1 MSFVIGR
8 QGSGADIQVPPRFT
22 FVSRLHARIS
32 AFPGGRYLL
41 EDLNSSNGTFVL
53 ANGMWEQVSRA
64 DVDATTPILLAD
76 YQTSIAELLRGLP
89 ALLQREAPA
98 AVAAPMQRQA
108 LAPIAA
114 PTPRPAISALGNE
127 VAAGDSGA
135 SPPVRSG
142 LIEDVPVE
150 LLLKMVGLGDLMR
163 VLATL
168 HVPLRGIRQLVAED
182 RKALYQAL
190 VAFAA
195 FLTIVPF
202 VHKEVIMRLGSLVS
216 YPLVAQG
223 SAVENATVMHIIAI
237 VSGILGFMLMYAL
250 PKSLYAPSTRS
261 LVVATNIYATMYCA
275 FYTSAADLV
284 KMALWAITRSL
295 VLPTIFGL
303 IMIALTLAFQ
313 LYIWR
318 TILQLRW
325 RPMLL
330 FLAIGLSFGFLHGF
344 ILAMLGLLKFA

>member
-1 MSFVIGR
+1 
-8 QGSGADIQVPPRFT
+8 
-22 FVSRLHARIS
+22 
-32 AFPGGRYLL
+32 
-41 EDLNSSNGTFVL
+41 
-53 ANGMWEQVSRA
+53 MWEQVSRA

-76 YQTSIAELLRGLP
+76 YQTSIAELLRGIP
-89 ALLQREAPA
+89 ALMQREAPA
-98 AVAAPMQRQA
+98 PVAPAPRK
-108 LAPIAA
+108 APSPGHGGAA
-114 PTPRPAISALGNE
+114 A
-127 VAAGDSGA
+127 
-135 SPPVRSG
+135 PVRSG
-142 LIEDVPVE
+142 LSDLEDVSLE

-163 VLATL
+163 VLTTL
-168 HVPLRGIRQLVAED
+168 HAPLRGIRQLVAED

-237 VSGILGFMLMYAL
+237 VSGILGFMVMYAL
-250 PKSLYAPSTRS
+250 PKSLYAPSTRN
-261 LVVATNIYATMYCA
+261 LVVASNIYATMYCA
-275 FYTSAADLV
+275 FYTSVADLV
-284 KMALWAITRSL
+284 KMALWVLTGSL

-318 TILQLRW
+318 TILLLRW

>member
-89 ALLQREAPA
+89 AMMQRQAPA
-98 AVAAPMQRQA
+98 PVAPVAAPMQRNQLASGDAGAPAQGTQA
-108 LAPIAA
+108 DADELPF
-114 PTPRPAISALGNE
+114 
-127 VAAGDSGA
+127 
-135 SPPVRSG
+135 
-142 LIEDVPVE
+142 E

-163 VLATL
+163 VLTTL

-250 PKSLYAPSTRS
+250 PQSLYAPSTRN
-261 LVVATNIYATMYCA
+261 LVVASNIYATMYCA
-275 FYTSAADLV
+275 FYTSVADLV
-284 KMALWAITRSL
+284 KMALWAVTRSL
-295 VLPTIFGL
+295 MLPTIFGL
-303 IMIALTLAFQ
+303 IVIALTFAFQ

-344 ILAMLGLLKFA
+344 ILAMMGLLKIA

>member
-98 AVAAPMQRQA
+98 AVA
-108 LAPIAA
+108 
-114 PTPRPAISALGNE
+114 PRPAVPAPPME
-127 VAAGDSGA
+127 FAAGDAGA

-142 LIEDVPVE
+142 LIEDIPAE

-168 HVPLRGIRQLVAED
+168 HAPLRGIRQLVAED

-202 VHKEVIMRLGSLVS
+202 VHKEVILRLGSLVS

-275 FYTSAADLV
+275 FYTS
-284 KMALWAITRSL
+284 
-295 VLPTIFGL
+295 
-303 IMIALTLAFQ
+303 
-313 LYIWR
+313 
-318 TILQLRW
+318 
-325 RPMLL
+325 
-330 FLAIGLSFGFLHGF
+330 
-344 ILAMLGLLKFA
+344 

>member
-98 AVAAPMQRQA
+98 AVA
-108 LAPIAA
+108 
-114 PTPRPAISALGNE
+114 PTPRPAVPAPPRD

-284 KMALWAITRSL
+284 KMALWAVTRSL

>member
-8 QGSGADIQVPPRFT
+8 QGSGADIQVPPNFT

-76 YQTSIAELLRGLP
+76 YQTSIAELLRGIP
-89 ALLQREAPA
+89 ALMQREAPA
-98 AVAAPMQRQA
+98 PVAPAPRK
-108 LAPIAA
+108 APSPGHGGAA
-114 PTPRPAISALGNE
+114 A
-127 VAAGDSGA
+127 
-135 SPPVRSG
+135 PVRSG
-142 LIEDVPVE
+142 LSDLEDVSLE

-163 VLATL
+163 VLTTL
-168 HVPLRGIRQLVAED
+168 HAPLRGIRQLVAED

-237 VSGILGFMLMYAL
+237 VSGILGFMVMYAL
-250 PKSLYAPSTRS
+250 PKSLYAPSTRN
-261 LVVATNIYATMYCA
+261 LVVASNIYATMYCA
-275 FYTSAADLV
+275 FYTSVADLV
-284 KMALWAITRSL
+284 KMALWVLTGSL

-318 TILQLRW
+318 TILLLRW

>member
-8 QGSGADIQVPPRFT
+8 QGSGADIQVRPRFT
-22 FVSRLHARIS
+22 FVSRVHARIS

-76 YQTSIAELLRGLP
+76 YQTSIAELLRGIP
-89 ALLQREAPA
+89 ALMQREAPA
-98 AVAAPMQRQA
+98 PVAPAPRKEPSPGHGGAAAPM
-108 LAPIAA
+108 
-114 PTPRPAISALGNE
+114 
-127 VAAGDSGA
+127 
-135 SPPVRSG
+135 RSG
-142 LIEDVPVE
+142 LSDLDDVSLE

-163 VLATL
+163 VLTTL
-168 HVPLRGIRQLVAED
+168 HAPLRGIRQLVAED

-237 VSGILGFMLMYAL
+237 VSGILGFMVMYAL
-250 PKSLYAPSTRS
+250 PKSLYAPSTRN
-261 LVVATNIYATMYCA
+261 LVVASNIYATMYCA
-275 FYTSAADLV
+275 FYTSVADLV
-284 KMALWAITRSL
+284 KMALWVLTSSL

-303 IMIALTLAFQ
+303 IMIALTLTFQ

-318 TILQLRW
+318 TILLLRW

>member
-1 MSFVIGR
+1 MTFVIGR

-89 ALLQREAPA
+89 AFLQREAPA
-98 AVAAPMQRQA
+98 PV
-108 LAPIAA
+108 A
-114 PTPRPAISALGNE
+114 PTPRPAVPAPRNE
-127 VAAGDSGA
+127 AAAGNSGRVT
-135 SPPVRSG
+135 PRSQRADRRRPRRAAA
-142 LIEDVPVE
+142 ED
-150 LLLKMVGLGDLMR
+150 GGAR
-163 VLATL
+163 RSHARAHHTA
-168 HVPLRGIRQLVAED
+168 RAFAGIRQLVAED

-223 SAVENATVMHIIAI
+223 SAVENATVMHIVSI

-250 PKSLYAPSTRS
+250 PKSALCAQHAQSGGRLQYLRHHVLRLLHLGRRS
-261 LVVATNIYATMYCA
+261 RENGALGRHRLAG
-275 FYTSAADLV
+275 AADH
-284 KMALWAITRSL
+284 
-295 VLPTIFGL
+295 
-303 IMIALTLAFQ
+303 
-313 LYIWR
+313 
-318 TILQLRW
+318 LR
-325 RPMLL
+325 PQ
-330 FLAIGLSFGFLHGF
+330 S
-344 ILAMLGLLKFA
+344 

>member
-53 ANGMWEQVSRA
+53 AHGMWEQISRA

-98 AVAAPMQRQA
+98 PV
-108 LAPIAA
+108 A
-114 PTPRPAISALGNE
+114 PTPRPAVPAPRKE
-127 VAAGDSGA
+127 AAAGDSGEA
-135 SPPVRSG
+135 PPVRSG
-142 LIEDVPVE
+142 LTEDVPVE

-163 VLATL
+163 VLTTL
-168 HVPLRGIRQLVAED
+168 HAPLRGIRQLVAED

-237 VSGILGFMLMYAL
+237 VSGILGFMVMYAL
-250 PKSLYAPSTRS
+250 PKSLYAPSTRN
-261 LVVATNIYATMYCA
+261 LVVASNIYATMYCA
-275 FYTSAADLV
+275 FYTSVADLV
-284 KMALWAITRSL
+284 KMALWAVTGSL

-303 IMIALTLAFQ
+303 SVMALTFAFQ

-325 RPMLL
+325 RPMLV

>member
-8 QGSGADIQVPPRFT
+8 QGSGADIQVPPHFT

-89 ALLQREAPA
+89 TRMQR
-98 AVAAPMQRQA
+98 AAPV
-108 LAPIAA
+108 
-114 PTPRPAISALGNE
+114 PTPAPRREPASRDGG
-127 VAAGDSGA
+127 AAA
-135 SPPVRSG
+135 PVRSG
-142 LIEDVPVE
+142 LSDLDDVSLE

-163 VLATL
+163 VLTTL
-168 HVPLRGIRQLVAED
+168 HAPLRGIRQLVAEH

-237 VSGILGFMLMYAL
+237 VSGILGFMVMYAL
-250 PKSLYAPSTRS
+250 PKSLYAPSTRN
-261 LVVATNIYATMYCA
+261 LVVASNIYAAMYCA
-275 FYTSAADLV
+275 FYTSVADLV
-284 KMALWAITRSL
+284 KMALWVLTGSL

-303 IMIALTLAFQ
+303 IMIALTFAFQ

-318 TILQLRW
+318 TILLLRW

>member
-1 MSFVIGR
+1 MNFVIGR
-8 QGSGADIQVPPRFT
+8 QGSGADIQVPPHFT

-89 ALLQREAPA
+89 TRMQRAAPVPTPAPRQEPALRDGGAAAPA
-98 AVAAPMQRQA
+98 
-108 LAPIAA
+108 
-114 PTPRPAISALGNE
+114 
-127 VAAGDSGA
+127 
-135 SPPVRSG
+135 RSG
-142 LIEDVPVE
+142 LSDLDDVSFE

-163 VLATL
+163 VLTTL
-168 HVPLRGIRQLVAED
+168 HAPLRGIRQLVAED

-223 SAVENATVMHIIAI
+223 SAVENATVMHVIAI
-237 VSGILGFMLMYAL
+237 VSGILGFMVMYAL
-250 PKSLYAPSTRS
+250 PKSLYAPSTRN
-261 LVVATNIYATMYCA
+261 LVVASNIYATMYCA
-275 FYTSAADLV
+275 FYTSVADLV
-284 KMALWAITRSL
+284 KMALWAVTGSL

-303 IMIALTLAFQ
+303 IVMALTLAFQ

>member
-8 QGSGADIQVPPRFT
+8 QGSGADIQVPPHFT

-89 ALLQREAPA
+89 TRMQRAAPA
-98 AVAAPMQRQA
+98 PVVAAPRRGPA
-108 LAPIAA
+108 SGDGGAAA
-114 PTPRPAISALGNE
+114 PA
-127 VAAGDSGA
+127 
-135 SPPVRSG
+135 RSG
-142 LIEDVPVE
+142 LSDLDDVPFE

-163 VLATL
+163 VLTTL
-168 HVPLRGIRQLVAED
+168 HAPLRGISQLVAEH

-237 VSGILGFMLMYAL
+237 VSGILGFMVMYAL
-250 PKSLYAPSTRS
+250 PKSLYAPSTRN
-261 LVVATNIYATMYCA
+261 LVVASNIYATMYCA
-275 FYTSAADLV
+275 FYTSVADLV
-284 KMALWAITRSL
+284 KMALWVLTGSL

-303 IMIALTLAFQ
+303 VVIALTFAFQ

-318 TILQLRW
+318 TILLLRW

-344 ILAMLGLLKFA
+344 VLAMLGLLKFA

>member
-8 QGSGADIQVPPRFT
+8 QGSGADIQVPQNFT

-41 EDLNSSNGTFVL
+41 EDLNSSNGTYVL
-53 ANGMWEQVSRA
+53 AHGMWEQISRA

-76 YQTSIAELLRGLP
+76 YQTSIAELLRSLP
-89 ALLQREAPA
+89 AMMQRQAPA
-98 AVAAPMQRQA
+98 PVAAPMQRDQ
-108 LAPIAA
+108 PPSGDAA
-114 PTPRPAISALGNE
+114 PPAQGQHADADE
-127 VAAGDSGA
+127 V
-135 SPPVRSG
+135 PF
-142 LIEDVPVE
+142 E
-150 LLLKMVGLGDLMR
+150 LLLKPLGLGDLMR
-163 VLATL
+163 VLTTL
-168 HVPLRGIRQLVAED
+168 HAPLRGIRQLVAED

-237 VSGILGFMLMYAL
+237 VSGILGFMVMYAL
-250 PKSLYAPSTRS
+250 PKSLYAPSTRN
-261 LVVATNIYATMYCA
+261 LVVASNIYATMYCA
-275 FYTSAADLV
+275 FYTSIADLV
-284 KMALWAITRSL
+284 KMVLWAITGSL

-303 IMIALTLAFQ
+303 IVIALTFAFQ

-325 RPMLL
+325 RPMLI
-330 FLAIGLSFGFLHGF
+330 FLAIGVSFGFLHGF
-344 ILAMLGLLKFA
+344 ILAMMGLLKFA

>member
-22 FVSRLHARIS
+22 FVSRVHARIS

-89 ALLQREAPA
+89 AFLQREAPA
-98 AVAAPMQRQA
+98 PV
-108 LAPIAA
+108 A
-114 PTPRPAISALGNE
+114 PTPRPAVPAARKE
-127 VAAGDSGA
+127 AAAGDA
-135 SPPVRSG
+135 DAPPPVRSG
-142 LIEDVPVE
+142 LTEDVPVE

-202 VHKEVIMRLGSLVS
+202 VHKEVIMRLGRLVS

-223 SAVENATVMHIIAI
+223 SAVENATVMHIVAI

-250 PKSLYAPSTRS
+250 PKRLYTPSTRS
-261 LVVATNIYATMYCA
+261 LVVASNIYATMYCA
-275 FYTSAADLV
+275 FYTSVADLV
-284 KMALWAITRSL
+284 KMALWAITGSL

-303 IMIALTLAFQ
+303 VMIALTLALQ

-318 TILQLRW
+318 TVLRLRW
-325 RPMLL
+325 GPMLI

-344 ILAMLGLLKFA
+344 ILAMMGLLKFA

>member
-98 AVAAPMQRQA
+98 AVA
-108 LAPIAA
+108 
-114 PTPRPAISALGNE
+114 PTPRAAAPAARNEPAASDSSAP
-127 VAAGDSGA
+127 
-135 SPPVRSG
+135 PPVRSG
-142 LIEDVPVE
+142 LTEDLPVE

-163 VLATL
+163 VLSTL

-202 VHKEVIMRLGSLVS
+202 VHKEVIMRLGRLVS

-223 SAVENATVMHIIAI
+223 SAVENATVMHIVAI
-237 VSGILGFMLMYAL
+237 VSGILGFLLMYAL
-250 PKSLYAPSTRS
+250 PKRLYAPSTRG
-261 LVVATNIYATMYCA
+261 LVVASNIYATMYCA

-284 KMALWAITRSL
+284 KMVLWAVTGSL

-303 IMIALTLAFQ
+303 VMIALTLALQ

-318 TILQLRW
+318 TVLRLRW
-325 RPMLL
+325 GPMLL

-344 ILAMLGLLKFA
+344 ILAAMGLLKFA

>member
-8 QGSGADIQVPPRFT
+8 QGSGADIQVPPHFT

-76 YQTSIAELLRGLP
+76 YQTSIAELLRGIP
-89 ALLQREAPA
+89 AL
-98 AVAAPMQRQA
+98 MQRQA
-108 LAPIAA
+108 PAPAA
-114 PTPRPAISALGNE
+114 PAPRKEPSPGHGGAAAPA
-127 VAAGDSGA
+127 
-135 SPPVRSG
+135 RSG
-142 LIEDVPVE
+142 LSDLEDVSLE

-163 VLATL
+163 VLTTL
-168 HVPLRGIRQLVAED
+168 HAPLRGIRQLVAEH

-237 VSGILGFMLMYAL
+237 VSGILGFMVMYAL
-250 PKSLYAPSTRS
+250 PKSLYAPSTRN
-261 LVVATNIYATMYCA
+261 LVVASNIYATMYCA
-275 FYTSAADLV
+275 FYTSVADLV
-284 KMALWAITRSL
+284 KMALWVLTGSL

-318 TILQLRW
+318 TILLLRW

>member
-98 AVAAPMQRQA
+98 AVA
-108 LAPIAA
+108 
-114 PTPRPAISALGNE
+114 PTPRPAVSPQRNE
-127 VAAGDSGA
+127 PARREEGTQ
-135 SPPVRSG
+135 PVSRSR
-142 LIEDVPVE
+142 LNDLEEIPLE

-163 VLATL
+163 VLTTL

-202 VHKEVIMRLGSLVS
+202 VHKEVIMRLGRLVS

-223 SAVENATVMHIIAI
+223 SAVENATVMHIVAI
-237 VSGILGFMLMYAL
+237 VSGILGFLLMYAL
-250 PKSLYAPSTRS
+250 PKRLYAPSTRG
-261 LVVATNIYATMYCA
+261 LVVASNIYATMYCA
-275 FYTSAADLV
+275 FYTSVADLV
-284 KMALWAITRSL
+284 KMVLWVMTGSL

-303 IMIALTLAFQ
+303 VMIALTLALQ

-318 TILQLRW
+318 TVLRLRW
-325 RPMLL
+325 GPMLL

-344 ILAMLGLLKFA
+344 ILAAMGLLKFA

>member
-8 QGSGADIQVPPRFT
+8 QGSGADIQVPQRFT

-41 EDLNSSNGTFVL
+41 EDLNSSNGTYVL
-53 ANGMWEQVSRA
+53 AHGMWEQISRA

-89 ALLQREAPA
+89 ALMQREAPA
-98 AVAAPMQRQA
+98 PVAAPMQRNPPASGNAATPAQA
-108 LAPIAA
+108 VQTDAD
-114 PTPRPAISALGNE
+114 E
-127 VAAGDSGA
+127 V
-135 SPPVRSG
+135 PF
-142 LIEDVPVE
+142 E
-150 LLLKMVGLGDLMR
+150 LLLKPLGLGDLMR
-163 VLATL
+163 VLTTL
-168 HVPLRGIRQLVAED
+168 HAPLRGIRQLVAED
-182 RKALYQAL
+182 GKALYQAL

-202 VHKEVIMRLGSLVS
+202 AHKEVIMRLGSLVS

-223 SAVENATVMHIIAI
+223 SAVENATVMHIVAI

-250 PKSLYAPSTRS
+250 PKSLYAPSTRN
-261 LVVATNIYATMYCA
+261 LVVASNIYAAMYCA
-275 FYTSAADLV
+275 FYTSVADLV
-284 KMALWAITRSL
+284 KMALWAATNSL
-295 VLPTIFGL
+295 LLPTIFGL
-303 IMIALTLAFQ
+303 ILMALTFAFQ

-325 RPMLL
+325 GPMLL
-330 FLAIGLSFGFLHGF
+330 FLAIALAFGFLHGF
-344 ILAMLGLLKFA
+344 ILGLTGLLKFA